1 MAERL
6 LPPSLLSY
14 LLGRGSFLPPYCLI
28 SLTERLISSLP
39 VISSASGTPG
49 ALVSARERV
58 SVDKLGDQGRGF
70 TAQSD
75 CSSVASLVSVITK
88 GVHHH
93 NDSSAR
99 ASACQSVAV
108 MRATPRRGRRL
119 SVMLRRRL
127 LRGWILRPL
136 TQPAPRLALP
146 ASFGLSWLTWAPLS
160 LTSSAPAT
168 GGLGRCSKSVAGKGN
183 AGAAL

>member
-1 MAERL
+1 MAEDRSFL
-6 LPPSLLSY
+6 PIVLSPWQRIPPPSLLSY
-14 LLGRGSFLPPYCLI
+14 LHGRGSFLPPYCLI

-136 TQPAPRLALP
+136 TQPAPRLARFLRP
-146 ASFGLSWLTWAPLS
+146 VLAHVGLSLSYFVGSRHGRPWAL
-160 LTSSAPAT
+160 
-168 GGLGRCSKSVAGKGN
+168 
-183 AGAAL
+183 